1 MSSVTAT
8 FNLSPIDF
16 AQFDLYSTIY
26 VKQLGSLFMPISV
39 TYTAGEFATVEMLR
53 ISPDEKNNSNYLKTS
68 ILKTHQSIKDSQSMK
83 KKINNITIIGNERT
97 IQVSKSIKYNSE
109 NQNTAKSNNQCRFFI
124 TSNFYTTKIQKKYG
138 NK

>member
-1 MSSVTAT
+1 MLKSVFYGDIENLINRMSSVTAT

-53 ISPDEKNNSNYLKTS
+53 ISPDEK
-68 ILKTHQSIKDSQSMK
+68 
-83 KKINNITIIGNERT
+83 ITI
-97 IQVSKSIKYNSE
+97 VS
-109 NQNTAKSNNQCRFFI
+109 
-124 TSNFYTTKIQKKYG
+124 
-138 NK
+138 